1 MNQVKTMQNL
11 SKVLIALFFV
21 VTGSMADIINAEFS
35 KELQSERLYQTQSTD
50 SDSTDNDSNE
60 DSSGTPIDLIL
71 EVEPEC

>member
-1 MNQVKTMQNL
+1 MQNI

-21 VTGSMADIINAEFS
+21 VTSIMADAINAEFS
-35 KELQSERLYQTQSTD
+35 KELQSEWLYQTQSTD